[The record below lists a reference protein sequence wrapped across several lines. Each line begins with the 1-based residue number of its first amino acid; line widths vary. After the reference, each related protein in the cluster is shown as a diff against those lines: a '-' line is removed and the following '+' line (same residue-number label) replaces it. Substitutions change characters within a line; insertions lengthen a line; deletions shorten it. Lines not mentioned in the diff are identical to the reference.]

1 MAATE
6 SIISKQLQQ
15 NSSFVIKEA
24 DKDPTTTFK
33 KKLDL
38 LLKRALDMRI
48 ITKREL
54 QFLEPFVLGL
64 KSYIR
69 DSMHL
74 IQQLKDITLPSD
86 VLLVTCDVESLYS
99 NIAHN
104 HGITAVEFFLSCST
118 AGDPAH
124 HTFLG
129 SRQGCEE
136 FINQL
141 NNNQYNIILTSNI
154 SDLKVD
160 FLDLQIKIKDGRLV
174 TSLFRKHTA
183 TNNILHFSSFHP
195 EHLKTGIPGGQFLRL
210 RRNCTEM
217 CDFKAASEDLS
228 TRLHERGY
236 PKKVISRAFENARGS
251 IREDLF
257 IPRPKPRDSK
267 VRLITK
273 YNNQWSDLYKI
284 LDTHWFLLQSEGKL
298 AAYVDEK
305 PKMIARRATNLK
317 DTLVSSHFQRPV
329 SSTGRGIALKGTY
342 SCGNCN
348 TSIYVEFQYLLT
360 WE

>member
-1 MAATE
+1 MTATE
-6 SIISKQLQQ
+6 SMIIKQLQQ

-33 KKLDL
+33 KKLDQ
-38 LLKRALDMRI
+38 LLKRAFDMKI

-54 QFLEPFVLGL
+54 QFLEPYVLGL

-74 IQQLKDITLPSD
+74 IQQLKQITLPAD
-86 VLLVTCDVESLYS
+86 TLLVTCDVESLYS
-99 NIAHN
+99 NIAHD
-104 HGITAVEFFLSCST
+104 HGIMAVEFFLSCAT
-118 AGDPAH
+118 TGDPAH

-129 SRQGCEE
+129 SRQECED
-136 FINQL
+136 FIKQLNDNQL
-141 NNNQYNIILTSNI
+141 NITLTSNI
-154 SDLKVD
+154 SELKVD
-160 FLDLQIKIKDGRLV
+160 FLDLQIKVNDGRLV

-195 EHLKTGIPGGQFLRL
+195 KHLKMGIPGGQFLRL

-217 CDFKAASEDLS
+217 HDFKMASEDLS
-228 TRLHERGY
+228 MRLHERGY
-236 PKKVISRAFENARGS
+236 PKKVISRAFENAKGS

-257 IPRPKPRDSK
+257 IPRPKPRDGK

-284 LDTHWFLLQSEGKL
+284 LNTHWFLLQSDTKL
-298 AAYVDEK
+298 AAYVDAK
-305 PKMIARRATNLK
+305 PKIIARRATNLK
-317 DTLVSSHFQRPV
+317 DTLVYSHFQRPTT
-329 SSTGRGIALKGTY
+329 STGRGTTLKGTLY
-342 SCGNCN
+342 MLFCAPVRRSMWVRQCKN
-348 TSIYVEFQYLLT
+348 
-360 WE
+360 